1 MKINP
6 CELKF
11 EIKRVTKQDIW
22 YDLQKVHVVWCEHA
36 DLNVL
41 DAEIVKWASN
51 VPVVISAPTGVGKT
65 TYICNNL
72 LPKVYNC
79 GRKLLLLVNRKAL
92 SEQTIERL
100 VRNIIKNYM
109 PDKDYNKLRREIERD
124 LDDGNIGICDL
135 GPVILTTVQAFTKA
149 GENYTGFDDVGVVVV
164 DEAHYFKAD
173 AIFNVRTAAG
183 FDKIFTEFPNA
194 IKIFVTATPQ
204 NILPDIIEK
213 GFANNIEETW
223 TAYGRYV
230 PGVYHIDGRN
240 PGQVLNDGGVSYYN
254 KSVVMYIFPDIGKN
268 YKFIALKDM
277 GDYSKTIA
285 PLVDDIKNDKEGKAV
300 LFIDN
305 KQVCSEIAKQFEGN
319 SVFINAETK
328 YAGINDNNYV
338 AYKRLLLNEKFDA
351 KVLIT
356 TSVLDNGVN
365 INDTTLKR
373 IFIGTDDSVKF
384 MQMLG
389 RLRFPRDKNKNYQ
402 VEVYFIDYGKEHFEQ
417 RRKRY
422 KEMLAGIAEYLAL
435 DGKTERVD
443 YFNKCRKQ
451 NLAASSL
458 LELDVTGDIIY
469 NRFAISELRRL
480 INYYDNVAS
489 AMTGERK
496 ENSENVF
503 DFSKFLLVH
512 YQDKLNKKFR
522 MRVDGKALTV
532 PFSEEDINLIS
543 PREETEDY
551 NKFKNSVVSMVVG
564 KGAYSD
570 IVATWFSR
578 KFPICGAL
586 DFEGAKLELIKYLKK
601 CLEKGSLADKELDEF
616 KETINKLIA
625 NIMGE
630 RKEYK
635 QPANINKFL
644 NRMGIKYQ
652 VKSKQGGKD
661 VGRKSLWYVTRT

>member
-1 MKINP
+1 MQEEEY
-6 CELKF
+6 ELNV
-11 EIKRVTKQDIW
+11 ELKRVTEQDVW
-22 YDLQKVHVVWCEHA
+22 YDLKNSYVVWYEHT

-41 DAEIVKWASN
+41 DDEIAKWTSN

-72 LPKVYNC
+72 LPKVYSC

-100 VRNIIKNYM
+100 LRNIIKNYM
-109 PDKDYNKLRREIERD
+109 PDENYNKLKRAVERD
-124 LDDGNIGICDL
+124 LDDGNVGICDL
-135 GPVILTTVQAFTKA
+135 GPIILTTVQAFTKL
-149 GENYTGFDDVGVVVV
+149 GENYTGFDAVGVVVM
-164 DEAHYFKAD
+164 DEAHYFKTD
-173 AIFNVRTAAG
+173 ALFNVRTAEG
-183 FDKIFTEFPNA
+183 FDKIFSVFQNA

-213 GFANNIEETW
+213 GAANKVEEVW
-223 TAYGRYV
+223 SIYGLFV
-230 PGVYHIDGRN
+230 PGVYLIDGRN
-240 PGQVLNDGGVSYYN
+240 PGQVLNDKGVSYYD
-254 KSVVMYIFPDIGKN
+254 KSVVIYVFPDIGKD
-268 YKFIALKDM
+268 YKFMALKDE
-277 GDYSKTIA
+277 GDYLKTLA
-285 PLVDDIKNDKEGKAV
+285 PLINDVKNDKEGKAV
-300 LFIDN
+300 FFIDDKKICN
-305 KQVCSEIAKQFEGN
+305 KVAEEFEEA
-319 SVFINAETK
+319 VVLINAETK
-328 YAGINDNNYV
+328 YAGINNDNFV
-338 AYKRLLLNEKFDA
+338 AYKRLLLNETFDA

-356 TSVLDNGVN
+356 TSALDNGVN
-365 INDTTLKR
+365 INDTAVKR

-422 KEMLAGIAEYLAL
+422 KEMLAGITEYLAL
-435 DGKTERVD
+435 NGKSERVD
-443 YFNKCRKQ
+443 YFNKCRRQ

-551 NKFKNSVVSMVVG
+551 NKFKNSVVSMAVG

-570 IVATWFSR
+570 IVATWLSR

-586 DFEGAKLELIKYLKK
+586 DFKGAKLELTKYLEK
-601 CLEKGSLADKELDEF
+601 CLEKGSLVDKEQEEF
-616 KETINKLIA
+616 KETINKLIV

-635 QPANINKFL
+635 QPSNINKLLKNL
-644 NRMGIKYQ
+644 NIKYQ
-652 VKSKQGGKD
+652 VQSKQGGKD
-661 VGRKSLWYVTRT
+661 IGRKSLWCVERI